1 MNAGRNEGALMPDAP
16 DTSAEPTAQ
25 AASDAAPSDATP
37 SDATTSDVTPAV
49 DGVSVGAPE
58 DLRSSFR
65 DALARKAGRNSH
77 VEAHLDGRHLGS
89 GNNDTRKRQFRRKS
103 GG

>member
-1 MNAGRNEGALMPDAP
+1 
-16 DTSAEPTAQ
+16 
-25 AASDAAPSDATP
+25 
-37 SDATTSDVTPAV
+37 
-49 DGVSVGAPE
+49 VGAPE

>member
-16 DTSAEPTAQ
+16 DTSAEPTAPG
-25 AASDAAPSDATP
+25 ATPSDATP
-37 SDATTSDVTPAV
+37 SDATAAD